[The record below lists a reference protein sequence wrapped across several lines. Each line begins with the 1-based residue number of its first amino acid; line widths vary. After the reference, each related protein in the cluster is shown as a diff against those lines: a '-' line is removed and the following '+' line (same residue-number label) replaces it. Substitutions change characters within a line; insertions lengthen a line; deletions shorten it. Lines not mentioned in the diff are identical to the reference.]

1 LRIKGVLEPL
11 NGKQFDSKKEEIEH
25 QLALGSSYL
34 HDQLNNEEVD
44 ALNQYIEEKERRV
57 ELKLDPATINYKDCL
72 FEAYKGV
79 EDPFDTEIADFIYS
93 ENPNDPT

>member
-34 HDQLNNEEVD
+34 HD
-44 ALNQYIEEKERRV
+44 
-57 ELKLDPATINYKDCL
+57 
-72 FEAYKGV
+72 
-79 EDPFDTEIADFIYS
+79 
-93 ENPNDPT
+93 